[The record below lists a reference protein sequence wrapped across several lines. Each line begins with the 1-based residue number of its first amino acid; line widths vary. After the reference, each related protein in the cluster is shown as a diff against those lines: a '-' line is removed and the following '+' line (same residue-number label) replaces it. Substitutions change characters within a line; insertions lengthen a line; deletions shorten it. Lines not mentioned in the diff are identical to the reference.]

1 MTAPGIAA
9 PRIGGLRV
17 AYQGE
22 PGAYGEMAI
31 TRRWGTQATAVGAPT
46 FADALALL
54 GRGGTDFAAIPVWN
68 STIGDIQDTAV
79 LLAHHASRV
88 DIISELTVPIQHCLL
103 GLPGATLGNVRYV
116 GSHPTALAQCKRL
129 FADRRHL
136 QPCVAHDTAGAA
148 RELATLGGITEAPT
162 ARPASPPWFEP
173 YRPTD
178 PRVFATIAGGN
189 VAAIYGLVVLAESV
203 QDNPA
208 NATRFVIVCPRDGA
222 QW

>member
-1 MTAPGIAA
+1 MTATRIAP
-9 PRIGGLRV
+9 PRLGGPRV

-22 PGAYGEMAI
+22 PGAYGEVAI
-31 TRRWGTQATAVGAPT
+31 TREWRGQATAVGTPT

-68 STIGDIQDTAV
+68 STIGNIQDTAL

-88 DIISELTVPIQHCLL
+88 DVVSELTVPIQHCLL
-103 GLPGATLGNVRYV
+103 GLPGATVASVRYV

-136 QPCVAHDTAGAA
+136 QPCVARDTAGAA
-148 RELATLGGITEAPT
+148 RELASLGGIAGSPPT
-162 ARPASPPWFEP
+162 RPASPPWFEP
-173 YRPTD
+173 YRPAD
-178 PRVFATIAGGN
+178 PRAFATIAGGN

-203 QDNPA
+203 QDDPA
-208 NATRFVIVCPRDGA
+208 NATRFVIVGPRDGA